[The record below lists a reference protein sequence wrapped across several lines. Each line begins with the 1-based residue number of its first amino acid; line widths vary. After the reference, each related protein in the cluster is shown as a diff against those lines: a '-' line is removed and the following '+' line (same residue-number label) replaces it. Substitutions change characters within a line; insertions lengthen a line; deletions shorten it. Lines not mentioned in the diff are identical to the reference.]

1 MTERPAY
8 LLLLARA
15 SERNFSDY
23 LTALPTL
30 HQDHGGQFTAMAPAP
45 MVEQFG
51 HNGAALS
58 LMLSCWPSIQHLRS
72 FWRAAAHRVLLR
84 RFGADAMAAAA
95 LEAASD
101 TSAASN
107 IDALAIFLGPGPT
120 PALLE
125 AAGAQALA
133 LVREP
138 QVERLQGDWTHGDVA
153 IYGWDSARSA
163 RQHLGAFSSGQR
175 GRAMLLSG
183 LHRQQQTTTRNIGAL
198 PPLLL
203 QAS

>member
-23 LTALPTL
+23 LAALPAL
-30 HQDHGGQFTAMAPAP
+30 QQDHGGQFRAMAPAP

-51 HNGAALS
+51 HNGAAFS
-58 LMLSCWPSIQHLRS
+58 LMLSCWPSIQRLRS
-72 FWRAAAHRVLLR
+72 FWRTAAHRVLLR
-84 RFGADAMAAAA
+84 RFSADAMVAAA
-95 LEAASD
+95 LEAAVD
-101 TSAASN
+101 PRQASGAK
-107 IDALAIFLGPGPT
+107 ALGIFLGPGPT

-138 QVERLQGDWTHGDVA
+138 QVEPLKGDWTHGDVA

-183 LHRQQQTTTRNIGAL
+183 LHRQQQTTTRNSGAL
-198 PPLLL
+198 PRLLL